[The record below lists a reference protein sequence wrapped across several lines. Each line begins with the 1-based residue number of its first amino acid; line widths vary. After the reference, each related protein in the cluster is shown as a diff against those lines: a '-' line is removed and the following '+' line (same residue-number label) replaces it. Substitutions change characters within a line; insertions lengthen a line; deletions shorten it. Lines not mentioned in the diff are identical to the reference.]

1 MTSSTAFKQFL
12 LENDMQDVAEDSAAM
27 DAIYKH
33 DSEAQKEILAA
44 KPWASEYVSSC
55 LHS

>member
-1 MTSSTAFKQFL
+1 MTSSIAFKQFS
-12 LENDMQDVAEDSAAM
+12 LENEMQDVTEDSAAM

-33 DSEAQKEILAA
+33 DFEAQKEILAA
-44 KPWASEYVSSC
+44 KPWASEYTPTD